1 MGFTI
6 EERWPSILDR
16 FVKKCKADRLRVE
29 IVTRN
34 GFHMYGY
41 ITEADDRALLVKVA
55 GVDRLVMMSTVS
67 TIIPR
72 PREEKAEPE
81 TADHVE

>member
-1 MGFTI
+1 MGFTM
-6 EERWPSILDR
+6 EKRFQDSVLDR
-16 FVKKCKADRLRVE
+16 FVQLVKVDHRRVE

-41 ITEADDRALLVKVA
+41 ITDADDRALLVEVA
-55 GVDRLVMMSTVS
+55 GVDRLVMMATVS

-72 PREEKAEPE
+72 PREEKDEPE
-81 TADHVE
+81 HVE

>member
-1 MGFTI
+1 MAFTI
-6 EERWPSILDR
+6 EERWPRIFDR

-41 ITEADDRALLVKVA
+41 ITDADDRALLVEVA
-55 GVDRLVMMSTVS
+55 GVDRLVMMATVS

-72 PREEKAEPE
+72 PREEKDEPE
-81 TADHVE
+81 HVE